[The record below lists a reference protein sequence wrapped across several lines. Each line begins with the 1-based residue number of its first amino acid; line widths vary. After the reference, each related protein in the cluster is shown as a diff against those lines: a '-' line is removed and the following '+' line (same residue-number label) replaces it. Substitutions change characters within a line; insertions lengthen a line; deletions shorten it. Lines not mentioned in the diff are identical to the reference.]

1 VKNFMTVMPVSIRR
15 AALIA
20 GVVAVAGAASIVR
33 AQQTQT
39 PPAQQTPAQPP
50 AAAAQDQDPF
60 KFQIDTPMLMILS
73 IAPEGGA
80 DFEAAMAKVKEVLAK
95 SDKPERKQ
103 QAAHW
108 KVTKAEAQQGGNLMY
123 MFALDQVV
131 KDVTYSPFLILQEGG
146 VPPADVKALY
156 DKIAPTIKG
165 INILAY
171 KTVVDMGGS
180 GGH

>member
-1 VKNFMTVMPVSIRR
+1 VKNFMNVMPVSIRR

-33 AQQTQT
+33 AQQT
-39 PPAQQTPAQPP
+39 PPATPQTPAP
-50 AAAAQDQDPF
+50 AAAAQEPQDPF
-60 KFQIDTPMLMILS
+60 KFQVDTPMLMILS

-95 SDKPERKQ
+95 SEKPERKQ

-131 KDVTYSPFLILQEGG
+131 KDVTYSPFLILAEGG
-146 VPPADVKALY
+146 IPPADVKAMY

-171 KTVVDMGGS
+171 KTVIDMNGA

>member
-1 VKNFMTVMPVSIRR
+1 MNVMPVSIRR

-33 AQQTQT
+33 AQQT
-39 PPAQQTPAQPP
+39 PPATPQQPAP
-50 AAAAQDQDPF
+50 AAQEQDPF
-60 KFQIDTPMLMILS
+60 KFPVETPMLMILS

-131 KDVTYSPFLILQEGG
+131 KDVTYSPFLILAEGG
-146 VPPADVKALY
+146 IPPADVKAMY

-171 KTVVDMGGS
+171 KTVIDMGGTA

>member
-1 VKNFMTVMPVSIRR
+1 MNVMPVSIRR

-33 AQQTQT
+33 AQQT
-39 PPAQQTPAQPP
+39 PPATPQQPAPR
-50 AAAAQDQDPF
+50 ARGARQDPF
-60 KFQIDTPMLMILS
+60 KFQIDTPMLMIFS

-108 KVTKAEAQQGGNLMY
+108 KVTKAEAQQGGN
-123 MFALDQVV
+123 
-131 KDVTYSPFLILQEGG
+131 
-146 VPPADVKALY
+146 ADVHVRAR
-156 DKIAPTIKG
+156 
-165 INILAY
+165 
-171 KTVVDMGGS
+171 S
-180 GGH
+180 GRQGRDLQTRS

>member
-1 VKNFMTVMPVSIRR
+1 VKNFMIAMPVSIRR

-20 GVVAVAGAASIVR
+20 GVVALAGAAPIVR
-33 AQQTQT
+33 AQQTPQT
-39 PPAQQTPAQPP
+39 P
-50 AAAAQDQDPF
+50 AAAAPAQEQADPF
-60 KFQIDTPMLMILS
+60 KFPADTPMLMILS
-73 IAPEGGA
+73 VAPEGGA

-131 KDVTYSPFLILQEGG
+131 KDVTYSPFLILAEGG
-146 VPPADVKALY
+146 VPPADVKAMY
-156 DKIAPTIKG
+156 EKIAPNIKG
-165 INILAY
+165 INILTY
-171 KTVVDMGGS
+171 KTVIDMGNS
-180 GGH
+180 GGN